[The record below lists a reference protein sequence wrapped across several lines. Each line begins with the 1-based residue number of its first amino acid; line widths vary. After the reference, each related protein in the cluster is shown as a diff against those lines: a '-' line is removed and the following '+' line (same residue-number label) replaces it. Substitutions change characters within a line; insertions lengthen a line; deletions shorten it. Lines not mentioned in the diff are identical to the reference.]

1 MVFMARPIDVDFLN
15 QLRTHLK
22 AEWMKNGG
30 QQFAKT
36 LDQLAIE
43 LTGLPKEKIKS
54 SLKNKIF
61 NYLNML
67 ERGGS
72 IKIIRGEGSKSNEF
86 IYVDDKI
93 VGDFIETKNTITESI
108 DDFVKKSTAA
118 LQLGIDLNTQ
128 LSQQLIEQ
136 KGENN
141 FLKQA
146 ILSLEP
152 WGTDP
157 NGVIMYRLKKGSD
170 LPQIIEKLQKE
181 LETNSTQ

>member
-1 MVFMARPIDVDFLN
+1 MITMARPIDVDFLN

-22 AEWMKNGG
+22 AEWMKNGQ
-30 QQFAKT
+30 QQFSKT
-36 LDQLAIE
+36 LDQLAME

-61 NYLNML
+61 NYLDML

-72 IKIIRGEGSKSNEF
+72 IKIERGEGSRPNRF
-86 IYVDDKI
+86 TYIDDKI
-93 VGDFIETKNTITESI
+93 VGDFIETKAECNNTIDDIAKKGTEFI
-108 DDFVKKSTAA
+108 QEAV
-118 LQLGIDLNTQ
+118 DLYTS
-128 LSQQLIEQ
+128 LSQKLIEQ

-157 NGVIMYRLKKGSD
+157 NGVVMYRLKRGSD